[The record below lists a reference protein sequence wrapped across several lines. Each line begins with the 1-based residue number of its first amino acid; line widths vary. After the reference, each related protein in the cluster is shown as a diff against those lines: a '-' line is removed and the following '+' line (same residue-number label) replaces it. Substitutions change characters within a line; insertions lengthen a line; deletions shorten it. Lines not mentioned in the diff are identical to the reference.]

1 MTKRTVSSLLE
12 MKRNG
17 QKVSQVTCYDYS
29 TMCLVE
35 EAGID
40 TVLVGD
46 SLGMMMQGYDTTLPV
61 TMEEMIVYG
70 RSVVRAAREAF
81 VIIDMPFMSYQASV
95 E

>member
-35 EAGID
+35 
-40 TVLVGD
+40 
-46 SLGMMMQGYDTTLPV
+46 
-61 TMEEMIVYG
+61 
-70 RSVVRAAREAF
+70 
-81 VIIDMPFMSYQASV
+81 
-95 E
+95 